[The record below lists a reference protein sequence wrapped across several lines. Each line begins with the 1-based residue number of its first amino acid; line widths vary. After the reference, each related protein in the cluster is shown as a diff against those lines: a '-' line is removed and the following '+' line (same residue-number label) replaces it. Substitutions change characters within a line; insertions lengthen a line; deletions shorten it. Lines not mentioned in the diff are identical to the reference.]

1 MVEVDTGIF
10 YNKSAKS
17 KGRKAKRK
25 GQSYVVVTLSLL
37 TRKRHQIQEEL
48 KRRVHLLSVAV
59 SSQLTEH

>member
-1 MVEVDTGIF
+1 MEDAELLKEIKIFFKIMVEVDTGIF

-37 TRKRHQIQEEL
+37 TQ
-48 KRRVHLLSVAV
+48 
-59 SSQLTEH
+59 